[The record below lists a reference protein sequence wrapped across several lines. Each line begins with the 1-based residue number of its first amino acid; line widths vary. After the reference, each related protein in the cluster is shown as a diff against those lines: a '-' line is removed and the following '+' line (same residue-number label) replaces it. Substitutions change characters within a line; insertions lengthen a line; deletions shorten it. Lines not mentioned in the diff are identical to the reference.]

1 MGIPSVSTE
10 KHPHNSNV
18 PVTTMSTTTMT
29 TTTNL
34 NKYGVHLIEKPV
46 LKPDEITTLRRTIN
60 DRLRETAKLDLTDA
74 TTWSRWPLD
83 PSTLYAKYFADIKVA
98 VLPGKLRVTGIDL
111 QPPVVFKE
119 MLRPRDR
126 HPNPSI
132 LSRTQPYHGSLQLT
146 AQDPSVGSVWVLT
159 GSHLLFEKFSRV
171 FNHSG
176 HRNHAT
182 TISLTKQEF
191 QWYVR
196 ELRKLNYSG
205 VMQRV
210 VAPKAGQMVL
220 WDSRLV
226 CSTYMPAMHV
236 IPEATT
242 SPELALAAMEDIHVL
257 DHYWRQAVY
266 VEVWQLKST
275 TP

>member
-1 MGIPSVSTE
+1 
-10 KHPHNSNV
+10 
-18 PVTTMSTTTMT
+18 MSTTA
-29 TTTNL
+29 NL
-34 NKYGVHLIEKPV
+34 NKYGVHLVEKPV
-46 LKPDEITTLRRTIN
+46 LSKNKIATLRRALN
-60 DRLRETAKLDLTDA
+60 DHLRKSTKLDLTDA
-74 TTWSRWPLD
+74 TTWIRWPLE
-83 PSTLYAKYFADIKVA
+83 PESLYTKYFADGTSSSSIVA
-98 VLPGKLRVTGIDL
+98 PPGLLPPGLTRITGIDL

-119 MLRPRDR
+119 MLRPSDR
-126 HPNPSI
+126 HPHPSI
-132 LSRTQPYHGSLQLT
+132 MSRAQPYCGSLQLT

-159 GSHLLFEKFSRV
+159 GSHLLYDKFSR
-171 FNHSG
+171 
-176 HRNHAT
+176 HRDVNRN
-182 TISLTKQEF
+182 LTKQEF

-226 CSTYMPAMHV
+226 CSVYMPAMHV

-257 DHYWRQAVY
+257 DHYWRQAIY
-266 VEVWQLKST
+266 VELSHSLVKS
-275 TP
+275 

>member
-1 MGIPSVSTE
+1 
-10 KHPHNSNV
+10 
-18 PVTTMSTTTMT
+18 MSTTA
-29 TTTNL
+29 NL

-46 LKPDEITTLRRTIN
+46 LSKNEIATLRRAIN
-60 DRLRETAKLDLTDA
+60 DRLRKSTKLDLTDA
-74 TTWSRWPLD
+74 TTWIRWPLE
-83 PSTLYAKYFADIKVA
+83 PESLYTKYFADGTS
-98 VLPGKLRVTGIDL
+98 VLPLPGITRITGIDL

-119 MLRPRDR
+119 MLRPSDR
-126 HPNPSI
+126 HPHPSI
-132 LSRTQPYHGSLQLT
+132 MSRAQPYCGSLQLT

-159 GSHLLFEKFSRV
+159 GSHLLYDKFSRV

-176 HRNHAT
+176 NRDVNRN
-182 TISLTKQEF
+182 LTKQEF

-210 VAPKAGQMVL
+210 VAPKVGQMVL

-226 CSTYMPAMHV
+226 CSVYMPAMHV

-257 DHYWRQAVY
+257 DHYWRQAMY
-266 VEVWQLKST
+266 VELSHPLVKS
-275 TP
+275 